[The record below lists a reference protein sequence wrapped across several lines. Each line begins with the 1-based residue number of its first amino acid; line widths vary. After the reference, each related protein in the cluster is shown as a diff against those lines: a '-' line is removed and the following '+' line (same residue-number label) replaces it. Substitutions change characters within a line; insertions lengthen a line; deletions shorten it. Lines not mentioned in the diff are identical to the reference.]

1 MPEDTLDATNLK
13 SQYVSQVAGDLERNA
28 KEQERISAELT
39 ALEEQLQALRH
50 DHALLVSMREALTGE
65 SSAPLP
71 DGGTGTASPEPTAA
85 PRPAAVPTARKPKES
100 GKSADDATADT
111 KTSGSKTAGSKTAG
125 SRTAG
130 SKTAGSKTAGSK
142 AGAKG
147 RKKSQPA
154 PSPAKE
160 PKAAGAP
167 TLRDLVLDH
176 LGGQSEPRSA
186 AEVTTGLA
194 EAHPDR
200 TFQGTVVRNTLEAL
214 VAKGHVQRNKQQK
227 SVFYFAAG
235 NPPVT
240 ASPASAAETDD
251 AAQKVEEPTA

>member
-39 ALEEQLQALRH
+39 ALEGQLQALRH

-71 DGGTGTASPEPTAA
+71 EGGTSTASPEATAA

-100 GKSADDATADT
+100 GKSTDDATADT
-111 KTSGSKTAGSKTAG
+111 KTAGSKTADTK
-125 SRTAG
+125 TAG
-130 SKTAGSKTAGSK
+130 RKTAGSKTAGSK

-147 RKKSQPA
+147 RKKSQTA
-154 PSPAKE
+154 PSQAKE
-160 PKAAGAP
+160 SKGAGAP
-167 TLRDLVLDH
+167 TLRELVLHH

-251 AAQKVEEPTA
+251 AAQKVEEPAA

>member
-71 DGGTGTASPEPTAA
+71 EGGTSTASPEATAA

-100 GKSADDATADT
+100 GKSTDDATADT
-111 KTSGSKTAGSKTAG
+111 K
-125 SRTAG
+125 TAG

-154 PSPAKE
+154 PSQAKE
-160 PKAAGAP
+160 SKGAGAP
-167 TLRDLVLDH
+167 TLRELVLHH

>member
-1 MPEDTLDATNLK
+1 
-13 SQYVSQVAGDLERNA
+13 
-28 KEQERISAELT
+28 
-39 ALEEQLQALRH
+39 
-50 DHALLVSMREALTGE
+50 
-65 SSAPLP
+65 
-71 DGGTGTASPEPTAA
+71 
-85 PRPAAVPTARKPKES
+85 VPTARKPKES
-100 GKSADDATADT
+100 GKSAADATADT
-111 KTSGSKTAGSKTAG
+111 K
-125 SRTAG
+125 TAG

-142 AGAKG
+142 TAGSKTGAKG
-147 RKKSQPA
+147 TKKSQPA